1 MEETI
6 SCLAVHRFPFSYC
19 EEFLGNG
26 VTYRHKYYL
35 VACGPTRPTEEQ
47 YRPRNPRLEINCA
60 RWMTYEDAQQAE
72 EFRNTSEVLHSANAE
87 VKLLLG
93 RGIHNLHDFQTFYLP

>member
-1 MEETI
+1 
-6 SCLAVHRFPFSYC
+6 
-19 EEFLGNG
+19 
-26 VTYRHKYYL
+26 
-35 VACGPTRPTEEQ
+35 
-47 YRPRNPRLEINCA
+47 
-60 RWMTYEDAQQAE
+60 MTYEDAQQAE

>member
-1 MEETI
+1 MDDRDLPYMQERQWGLKGGATSGARGRLRNEEFMEETI

-35 VACGPTRPTEEQ
+35 VALD
-47 YRPRNPRLEINCA
+47 PRGLPER
-60 RWMTYEDAQQAE
+60 YD
-72 EFRNTSEVLHSANAE
+72 H
-87 VKLLLG
+87 
-93 RGIHNLHDFQTFYLP
+93 GIPG

>member
-1 MEETI
+1 VGFPKGGATSGARGRLRNEEFMEETI

-35 VACGPTRPTEEQ
+35 VASGPTRPT
-47 YRPRNPRLEINCA
+47 RA
-60 RWMTYEDAQQAE
+60 VD
-72 EFRNTSEVLHSANAE
+72 H
-87 VKLLLG
+87 
-93 RGIHNLHDFQTFYLP
+93 GIPG